1 MRPDGLPM
9 VFIMG
14 HGKSSCEE
22 TRSEI
27 KKDVELRGGLVLDAA
42 DARYEDHCIYLL
54 GKNETPAKNQE
65 QFDFR
70 YVTDCI
76 YEGLILQNLLDY
88 RVKTRKTTSYQAF
101 NPLDILHGYTKW
113 RELVQVPEGEVVTG
127 EEFDE
132 LTSVAPTYSP
142 VKPYK
147 IYSRKNQEEI
157 VKYLVRF
164 AAYKLVKGNAIWQ
177 KMEESNVCKGRTW
190 QSMKEHFRKK
200 IIYRIHTFGLN
211 WRQVR
216 RFRATYGLDEEHD
229 SDADSDEEEGED
241 NDFITGDNG
250 IKKSFLPRRTSSPFI
265 TGGVAGNTN
274 VNVDK
279 SAGVDG
285 VSEEPHTDANMDT
298 RNNED
303 GPDKTDASNIVGAR
317 RRRKLFSTN
326 CSFLDD
332 EEARKSG
339 NEDDAEF
346 NVTPV
351 KKKKKGIA
359 AEVIIEEEEDEQLIV
374 VETITDER
382 ENTPPNSSS
391 TNNQPAN
398 VLETRII
405 LDTRPSPNKQTETAE
420 NDHQAKTL
428 EDIFGPDLSPLTL
441 PPVRR
446 KSRKENS
453 VGASVDVQN
462 EPLPLPTSAIS
473 SAQDM
478 RLELNDSD
486 PDFELDKDGSDSD
499 SNGQEQGE
507 QGHKESETNLGE
519 SPETAEVEQQDSSS
533 PGWLSRRSPSPSA
546 TSPLPPAKRISKSPE
561 KANSPEKATS
571 AEKANSPEKA
581 TPRGSRKSSVSSPRK
596 KSESRRP
603 SLVLNTPHSVCC
615 RKVNTVDVEAIEN
628 LQQVDENKGARRKSA
643 TANDASE
650 KEPEESVDKE
660 NIDREDWYKIKYRQP
675 FNRGEEEAIVK
686 YFATHGG
693 YSVRGGNTVWR
704 QMEEDWICPGRTWQS
719 LRERFE
725 KHIEVNLRQ
734 FGVTKTD
741 LIKVDR
747 ENKVESIKGLRK
759 NVKYYSKDEDVKIIN
774 FIIDNK
780 RFEDVKGNELWKVIV
795 QRNVVVGRSWQSL
808 KERFRKTILP
818 KINQYG
824 VDKEIIAKFSK
835 GSNTKKEKRIK

>member
-1 MRPDGLPM
+1 MRPDGHPM

-27 KKDVELRGGLVLDAA
+27 KKDVELRGGLVLDAV
-42 DARYEDHCIYLL
+42 DARYKDHCIYLL
-54 GKNETPAKNQE
+54 GKNETPDKNQE

-76 YEGLILQNLLDY
+76 YEGLLLQNLLDY
-88 RVKTRKTTSYQAF
+88 RVKTRKTCSYQAF

-113 RELVQVPEGEVVTG
+113 SELVQMPEGEVVTG

-241 NDFITGDNG
+241 NDFIAGDNG

-265 TGGVAGNTN
+265 TGGVTGNTN
-274 VNVDK
+274 VNVDN
-279 SAGVDG
+279 SGGVNG
-285 VSEEPHTDANMDT
+285 VSVGPHTIAAIDT

-303 GPDKTDASNIVGAR
+303 EPDKTDASNIVGAR

-346 NVTPV
+346 NITPV

-359 AEVIIEEEEDEQLIV
+359 AEVIVEEEENEQLIV

-382 ENTPPNSSS
+382 ENTPPGSSS
-391 TNNQPAN
+391 TNNQATN

-405 LDTRPSPNKQTETAE
+405 LDTRPCPNQETVE

-453 VGASVDVQN
+453 VGAPIDVHN
-462 EPLPLPTSAIS
+462 EPLPTSATS

-486 PDFELDKDGSDSD
+486 PDFEFDNDGSDSD

-507 QGHKESETNLGE
+507 QGHKESETNLIE
-519 SPETAEVEQQDSSS
+519 SPEEMGTVTAEVEQQNTSS
-533 PGWLSRRSPSPSA
+533 PGWLSRRSPSA
-546 TSPLPPAKRISKSPE
+546 TSPFPSDKRKSDSPE
-561 KANSPEKATS
+561 KTTSPEQ
-571 AEKANSPEKA
+571 
-581 TPRGSRKSSVSSPRK
+581 
-596 KSESRRP
+596 
-603 SLVLNTPHSVCC
+603 VCL
-615 RKVNTVDVEAIEN
+615 T
-628 LQQVDENKGARRKSA
+628 LG
-643 TANDASE
+643 
-650 KEPEESVDKE
+650 
-660 NIDREDWYKIKYRQP
+660 
-675 FNRGEEEAIVK
+675 
-686 YFATHGG
+686 
-693 YSVRGGNTVWR
+693 
-704 QMEEDWICPGRTWQS
+704 
-719 LRERFE
+719 
-725 KHIEVNLRQ
+725 
-734 FGVTKTD
+734 
-741 LIKVDR
+741 
-747 ENKVESIKGLRK
+747 
-759 NVKYYSKDEDVKIIN
+759 
-774 FIIDNK
+774 
-780 RFEDVKGNELWKVIV
+780 
-795 QRNVVVGRSWQSL
+795 
-808 KERFRKTILP
+808 
-818 KINQYG
+818 
-824 VDKEIIAKFSK
+824 
-835 GSNTKKEKRIK
+835 

>member
-1 MRPDGLPM
+1 
-9 VFIMG
+9 
-14 HGKSSCEE
+14 
-22 TRSEI
+22 
-27 KKDVELRGGLVLDAA
+27 
-42 DARYEDHCIYLL
+42 
-54 GKNETPAKNQE
+54 
-65 QFDFR
+65 
-70 YVTDCI
+70 
-76 YEGLILQNLLDY
+76 
-88 RVKTRKTTSYQAF
+88 
-101 NPLDILHGYTKW
+101 
-113 RELVQVPEGEVVTG
+113 
-127 EEFDE
+127 
-132 LTSVAPTYSP
+132 
-142 VKPYK
+142 
-147 IYSRKNQEEI
+147 
-157 VKYLVRF
+157 
-164 AAYKLVKGNAIWQ
+164 
-177 KMEESNVCKGRTW
+177 
-190 QSMKEHFRKK
+190 
-200 IIYRIHTFGLN
+200 
-211 WRQVR
+211 
-216 RFRATYGLDEEHD
+216 
-229 SDADSDEEEGED
+229 
-241 NDFITGDNG
+241 
-250 IKKSFLPRRTSSPFI
+250 
-265 TGGVAGNTN
+265 
-274 VNVDK
+274 
-279 SAGVDG
+279 
-285 VSEEPHTDANMDT
+285 
-298 RNNED
+298 
-303 GPDKTDASNIVGAR
+303 
-317 RRRKLFSTN
+317 
-326 CSFLDD
+326 
-332 EEARKSG
+332 
-339 NEDDAEF
+339 
-346 NVTPV
+346 
-351 KKKKKGIA
+351 
-359 AEVIIEEEEDEQLIV
+359 
-374 VETITDER
+374 
-382 ENTPPNSSS
+382 
-391 TNNQPAN
+391 
-398 VLETRII
+398 
-405 LDTRPSPNKQTETAE
+405 
-420 NDHQAKTL
+420 
-428 EDIFGPDLSPLTL
+428 
-441 PPVRR
+441 
-446 KSRKENS
+446 
-453 VGASVDVQN
+453 
-462 EPLPLPTSAIS
+462 
-473 SAQDM
+473 M

-675 FNRGEEEAIVK
+675 FNRGEEEAIVN
-686 YFATHGG
+686 YFSTHGG

-795 QRNVVVGRSWQSL
+795 QRNVVVGRSW
-808 KERFRKTILP
+808 
-818 KINQYG
+818 
-824 VDKEIIAKFSK
+824 
-835 GSNTKKEKRIK
+835 